1 MQEKEEQK
9 MYSLYEYIKMHV
21 VNNELPG
28 DFSLPTEPVEGK
40 LRFADGALDGMTMYH
55 MMGTELDEKEQE
67 KMHEIIRLISD
78 GEKVRADEAL
88 GEFAKKHRALTVIDD
103 FENAIRENRQNLSV
117 ANLYRYAVR
126 LITGSED
133 RECVKYGLEILEL
146 FSLKDEEVKD
156 IVRTLGLSDEFTLF
170 AIYIMLQWD
179 NANEE
184 IFSLAQKVRGWGR
197 IHAVEKLQPETEEI
211 RRWLLSDGINNQVL
225 PDYSALTCFEKADVF
240 AMLENE
246 ISQEEFQSIGRI
258 LKAMLI
264 EGPVPGISAVE
275 NREKLFMQYAK
286 HAKEHELTDADYETI
301 SQIYDYCNRE
311 EKKLESVVETYQGIK
326 TQK

>member
-1 MQEKEEQK
+1 MQKKEAQK
-9 MYSLYEYIKMHV
+9 EMSIYEYIKMHV

-103 FENAIRENRQNLSV
+103 FENAIRENRQNLSA

-211 RRWLLSDGINNQVL
+211 RRWLLNEGINNQVL
-225 PDYSALTCFEKADVF
+225 PDYSALTCYEKAGV
-240 AMLENE
+240 ATLLKNE

-258 LKAMLI
+258 LKAMLV

-275 NREKLFMQYAK
+275 NREEVLEEYLQWVDKY
-286 HAKEHELTDADYETI
+286 ELTDSDYETI
-301 SQIYDYCNRE
+301 SQINDYCNSKEGR
-311 EKKLESVVETYQGIK
+311 
-326 TQK
+326 